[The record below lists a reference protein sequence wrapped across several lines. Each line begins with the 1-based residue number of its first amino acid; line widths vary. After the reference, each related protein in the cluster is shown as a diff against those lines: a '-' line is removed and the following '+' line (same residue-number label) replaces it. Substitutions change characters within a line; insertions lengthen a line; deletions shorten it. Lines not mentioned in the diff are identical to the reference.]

1 MKEKLK
7 DVIVRGHHVYSS
19 LPSHF
24 CFLRVC
30 VGIYNF
36 IHKDRYFCFDS
47 VKKKCVFKYI
57 FIFILNLNIFFLTL
71 SLSLSIFFFLCCS
84 NNLLVFFL
92 SSLFLFCLFLY
103 KYIHIFDFT
112 RYVKYMQMVND
123 SFLIL
128 SYIYIRYILRLV
140 IIFGFS
146 IFIYILYYY
155 IYVKVLHSFFS
166 LLLFFFYK

>member
-1 MKEKLK
+1 MFICLCVVITCIQVSHHISVFYECVWEFIILYTRIDIFVLIQLK
-7 DVIVRGHHVYSS
+7 RSVY
-19 LPSHF
+19 
-24 CFLRVC
+24 
-30 VGIYNF
+30 
-36 IHKDRYFCFDS
+36 
-47 VKKKCVFKYI
+47 KY
-57 FIFILNLNIFFLTL
+57 IFILNLNIFFLTL

-128 SYIYIRYILRLV
+128 SYIYIYTIYFTSRDYIWL
-140 IIFGFS
+140 FHF
-146 IFIYILYYY
+146 Y
-155 IYVKVLHSFFS
+155 IYT
-166 LLLFFFYK
+166 LLLYM

>member
-1 MKEKLK
+1 MLLCVVITCIQVSHHISVFYECVWEFIILYTRIDIFVLIQLK
-7 DVIVRGHHVYSS
+7 RSVY
-19 LPSHF
+19 
-24 CFLRVC
+24 
-30 VGIYNF
+30 
-36 IHKDRYFCFDS
+36 
-47 VKKKCVFKYI
+47 KYI

-146 IFIYILYYY
+146 IFIYT
-155 IYVKVLHSFFS
+155 
-166 LLLFFFYK
+166 LLLYM